1 MPEKKEPVE
10 TEKGEKPLSFEDAM
24 ARIEEITG
32 RMEDHDMPLDELIVA
47 YEEGLKLVKIC
58 GERLAHAEKR
68 IQQITRNAAGEAT
81 GAASVG
87 EEAGAFGASTGPAG
101 ASTGVSTAPERSV
114 TEKDAGSPGDQPSE
128 PPGPRFF

>member
-1 MPEKKEPVE
+1 MPEKKESAEP
-10 TEKGEKPLSFEDAM
+10 KGGEKPLSFEDAM
-24 ARIEEITG
+24 ARIEEITS

-81 GAASVG
+81 GAAPVG
-87 EEAGAFGASTGPAG
+87 DETGAAGALTGPAG
-101 ASTGVSTAPERSV
+101 ALTAPSTATERSV
-114 TEKDAGSPGDQPSE
+114 TEKDAGSPGDQPTQ
-128 PPGPRFF
+128 PPGPRLF